1 MCGICGKLSSSG
13 AGAADLQ
20 PMLRAIAHRG
30 PDDEGTYSNGRVALG
45 SRRLSIIDVAGGRQ
59 PISNEEGTVWTVCNG
74 EIYNYRELRR
84 WLEQKGHRFAT
95 ASDTEVIVHLYE
107 EWGDRCVEKLRG
119 MFAFAVWDE
128 RRGRLLLARDHL
140 GQKPLFY
147 LQDGATFFFASE
159 IKALLASAS
168 RAPEMDLESV
178 HHYLSL
184 RFIPSPQTMVR
195 HVRKLPPAHTLV
207 YQDGRIKLARY
218 WQLTFLDKLDLSEA
232 ALVELLRAQLSE
244 VVCAHTVSD
253 VPVGALL
260 SGGLDSSMIVALRA
274 RASSVAFPT
283 FAVGVEAED
292 FNELPFARMVADQVG
307 TRHLEECAR
316 PDLIRSLPQM
326 IWHLDEPSDPIAAC
340 LYQAAALA
348 SRHVKVV
355 LGGDGGDELF
365 GGFDRYAGQA
375 YAARYARLPALLRLR
390 LVEPLLTR
398 LPDTFSYKSRTQ
410 QLLWLHRLA
419 LLPDAAARYAE
430 ATTFFRFN
438 HQAKQEL
445 LGPDVWPQV
454 SHLDSAAVISDA
466 FNKAPAGDPIDRM
479 LYTDYVTRL
488 PEHSLMLADRMS
500 MAHGLELRSPYL
512 DHELVTLLARVP
524 SRHKVRGRRLKV
536 ILRRL
541 AGDYLP
547 APIVR
552 RPKQGFMLP
561 VAYWFRQELHAFIRA
576 FLLDSHLLQAG
587 FWHRRTVLRLLE
599 EHRQQRVDHHV
610 RLWMLLNL
618 EIWHD
623 LYIRQNSPAYVQS
636 KLEAYL

>member
-1 MCGICGKLSSSG
+1 MCGICGRFSPSG
-13 AGAADLQ
+13 ASAADLQ

-30 PDDEGTYSNGRVALG
+30 PDDEGAFSNGRVALG
-45 SRRLSIIDVAGGRQ
+45 SRRLSIIDPAGGRQ
-59 PISNEEGTVWTVCNG
+59 PIGNEDGTVWVVCNG
-74 EIYNYRELRR
+74 EIYNYRDLRR
-84 WLEQKGHRFAT
+84 GLEQKGHRFAT

-107 EWGDRCVEKLRG
+107 EWGDRCVEKLKG

-128 RRGRLLLARDHL
+128 RHCRLLLARDHL

-147 LQDGATFFFASE
+147 FQDGVDFFFASE
-159 IKALLASAS
+159 IKALLAAGS
-168 RAPEMDLESV
+168 RAPEMDLESM

-184 RFIPSPQTMVR
+184 RFIPSPRTMIR
-195 HVRKLPPAHTLV
+195 RVRKLPPAHTLV
-207 YQDGRIKLARY
+207 YQNGRIKLSRY
-218 WQLTFLDKLDLSEA
+218 WHLSFLDKLDLSEA
-232 ALVELLRAQLSE
+232 ALVELLRGQMSE
-244 VVCAHTVSD
+244 VVSAHTVSD

-274 RASSVAFPT
+274 RVSGPSFPT
-283 FAVGVEAED
+283 FAIGVEAED
-292 FNELPFARMVADQVG
+292 FNELPFARMVAAQVG
-307 TRHLEECAR
+307 TRHVEECAR

-355 LGGDGGDELF
+355 MGGDGGDELF

-390 LVEPLLTR
+390 LIEPLLAW
-398 LPDTFSYKSRTQ
+398 LPDTFSYKNRTQ

-438 HQAKQEL
+438 HQEKQEL
-445 LGPDVWPQV
+445 LGPDVWLQV
-454 SHLDSAAVISDA
+454 CHLDSAAAIVNA
-466 FNKAPAGDPIDRM
+466 FNNAPASDSVDRM

-500 MAHGLELRSPYL
+500 MAHGLELRSPFL

-524 SRHKVRGRRLKV
+524 SRHKVSGRRLKV

-547 APIVR
+547 VPIVK

-561 VAYWFRQELHAFIRA
+561 VAYWFRHELHSFIRA

-587 FWHRRTVLRLLE
+587 FWRRQSVLRLLD

-623 LYIRQNSPAYVQS
+623 IYIRQNSPAQVQS
-636 KLEAYL
+636 RLETYL